1 MDGNYNEGS
10 TNGMST
16 GGSGSGNNGMM
27 RYGGRSRHSSAEE
40 GPWEVVAEMIAPF
53 INRYDKDEEARYS
66 RRQPRTSTGRFKR
79 MRFSREMEDDKEE
92 IASML
97 AREYGREEL
106 LDKAIKEAS
115 ELIKCASENKEYEV
129 LREFSE
135 LCIVVKAFAEFL
147 PEDLEEQA
155 CEEAVEYY
163 ERKVGRSDDN
173 PLEEYARRGRRRYRR

>member
-1 MDGNYNEGS
+1 MDGNYNE
-10 TNGMST
+10 NST
-16 GGSGSGNNGMM
+16 GSMNNGGSNRGSNDMM
-27 RYGGRSRHSSAEE
+27 RYSGRLRHSSEGE

-53 INRYDKDEEARYS
+53 INRYDRDEEARYS
-66 RRQPRTSTGRFKR
+66 RREPRTSTGRFKQ
-79 MRFSREMEDDKEE
+79 MRFSREMESDKDEV
-92 IASML
+92 AAML

-135 LCIVVKAFAEFL
+135 LCIVVKAFAEFV

-163 ERKVGRSDDN
+163 GRKVGRSDDN